1 LRWWGKGHRNAV
13 LLAKQ
18 FRLNKC
24 ANGTE
29 RKYKMSISTVS
40 DFRFTEVAKLIR
52 DGMRRKN
59 LTPKAVARNL
69 KCCESAVSHWNV
81 GENLP
86 LEKNRVRLCHILGI
100 RMDTMLQAVAND
112 KDAKRKFEADRAAPV
127 VVVTEPNKFVCD
139 SKVSEDDLLDL
150 MMIAISILPLKDG
163 ERIVVKE
170 VIKGLVAARVSQ

>member
-1 LRWWGKGHRNAV
+1 MPSV
-13 LLAKQ
+13 LLGKTSVPTAQKG
-18 FRLNKC
+18 N
-24 ANGTE
+24 T
-29 RKYKMSISTVS
+29 MSISTVR

-59 LTPKAVARNL
+59 LSPKAVARNL

-86 LEKNRVRLCHILGI
+86 LEKNRTRLCYILGI
-100 RMDTMLQAVAND
+100 KMETMLQAVAND
-112 KDAKRKFEADRAAPV
+112 RAAKQKFDASCAAPV
-127 VVVTEPNKFVCD
+127 VVVPEPKKFVCE

-170 VIKGLVAARVSQ
+170 VIKGLVAARVSK

>member
-1 LRWWGKGHRNAV
+1 MERMTGNKS
-13 LLAKQ
+13 AK
-18 FRLNKC
+18 
-24 ANGTE
+24 GTE
-29 RKYKMSISTVS
+29 RNYQMSNSTVS
-40 DFRFTEVAKLIR
+40 DFRFTEVPKLIR

-112 KDAKRKFEADRAAPV
+112 KEAKRKFEEPIV
-127 VVVTEPNKFVCD
+127 VVLEPKKFVYE
-139 SKVSEDDLLDL
+139 SKVSEDDLIDL

-163 ERIVVKE
+163 ERVVVKE
-170 VIKGLVAARVSQ
+170 VIKGLVAARVTK

>member
-1 LRWWGKGHRNAV
+1 
-13 LLAKQ
+13 
-18 FRLNKC
+18 
-24 ANGTE
+24 
-29 RKYKMSISTVS
+29 MSISTVR

-59 LTPKAVARNL
+59 LSPKAVARNL

-86 LEKNRVRLCHILGI
+86 LEKNRTRLCYILGI
-100 RMDTMLQAVAND
+100 KMDVMLQAVTDD
-112 KDAKRKFEADRAAPV
+112 KAAKRKFEDDNAAPIV
-127 VVVTEPNKFVCD
+127 VVPER
-139 SKVSEDDLLDL
+139 SIHLESAASEVSEDDLLDL

-170 VIKGLVAARVSQ
+170 VIKGLVAARSVQ

>member
-1 LRWWGKGHRNAV
+1 
-13 LLAKQ
+13 
-18 FRLNKC
+18 
-24 ANGTE
+24 
-29 RKYKMSISTVS
+29 MSISTVK

-112 KDAKRKFEADRAAPV
+112 KEAKQKFDAAPV
-127 VVVTEPNKFVCD
+127 AVVPERKKFVSE